1 MFKYYKMSGDE
12 PDSSDEE
19 GKRKLDEWAERQCKI
34 WTNVQENHCKR
45 KQAEID
51 RLAEKE
57 RKENERIEKEKEKE
71 AKQELLGQFSST
83 VEQKLQH

>member
-1 MFKYYKMSGDE
+1 MSKYYKMSRDE

-34 WTNVQENHCKR
+34 WTNVQENRFKR
-45 KQAEID
+45 KQTVID

-57 RKENERIEKEKEKE
+57 RKEKEKEKK
-71 AKQELLGQFSST
+71 AKK
-83 VEQKLQH
+83 QKEREPKRKS

>member
-1 MFKYYKMSGDE
+1 MSKYYKMSGNE

-34 WTNVQENHCKR
+34 WTNVQENRFKR

-71 AKQELLGQFSST
+71 AKK
-83 VEQKLQH
+83 QKEKEPKRKS